1 MKTQTKNTAASLLAQ
16 GVSVLC
22 GLILPRQILLHYGSE
37 MNGLAHSVSQFLQ
50 FAVVMELGLGAVIPA
65 AFYKPLAE
73 RNYGQISAILTSAY
87 RTFRKM
93 AAILAAYIGVLVLL
107 FPRITNSALP
117 WEASAAMLI
126 CVGLGAVVGYL
137 AGKPENLLLISDQK
151 GYVSYTV
158 SIVTTVLSTAAS
170 LVLIRMGCQLATIK
184 LAASLIS
191 IGSIVVICQYVTHHY
206 PVTRRAQ
213 YAGEP
218 IPQKWNGIA
227 QHIAYIVLEY
237 TDIIVLTLF
246 MSFREVSVYSV
257 YLMVIT
263 GIKRFFTSAT
273 YSIQPKLGEL
283 WAKGERDALE
293 RFFSKFECGV
303 HLCAVLLFTCTGL
316 LIVPFVRVYT
326 DGVTDTQYIQ
336 PLFACL
342 LTLAYGVQCLR
353 DPYDKLILASG
364 HFRQTQH
371 NYIIAASLNIVLSV
385 LAVGRWGL
393 PGVAAGTL
401 VAMVYQTAYMAYYDS
416 RVLLKRPL
424 RKSALQLLIDAVT
437 AGAILLV
444 AGQIHLNVH
453 NMATWFL
460 QALSVF
466 AVAAAITG
474 VVALICFRWIQW
486 ND

>member
-1 MKTQTKNTAASLLAQ
+1 
-16 GVSVLC
+16 
-22 GLILPRQILLHYGSE
+22 
-37 MNGLAHSVSQFLQ
+37 MNGLAHSVLQFLQ
-50 FAVVMELGLGAVIPA
+50 FAVIMELGLGAVIPA

-73 RNYGQISAILTSAY
+73 RNYGQISAIMTSAY
-87 RTFRKM
+87 RTFRRM
-93 AAILAAYIGVLVLL
+93 AAILAAYIVVLVIV
-107 FPRITNSALP
+107 FPRITSSALS
-117 WEASAAMLI
+117 WETSTAMLL
-126 CVGLGAVVGYL
+126 CVGLGAVAGYL
-137 AGKPENLLLISDQK
+137 VGKPENLLLISDQR
-151 GYVSYTV
+151 GYVPYTV
-158 SIVTTVLSTAAS
+158 SIVMTLLSTVIS
-170 LVLIRMGCQLATIK
+170 LALIHMNCTLATVK
-184 LAASLIS
+184 LAVSLIS
-191 IGSIVVICQYVTHHY
+191 IGSIVVIFQYVTHHY

-213 YAGEP
+213 YTGEP
-218 IPQKWNGIA
+218 IPQKWNGVA

-257 YLMVIT
+257 YIMVIA

-273 YSIQPKLGEL
+273 YSIQPRLGEL
-283 WAKGERDALE
+283 WAKEENDALE

-316 LIVPFVRVYT
+316 LIVPFVKVYT
-326 DGVTDTQYIQ
+326 DRVTDTQYIQ
-336 PLFACL
+336 PLFAAL

-401 VAMVYQTAYMAYYDS
+401 AAMVYQTAYMAYYDS
-416 RVLLKRPL
+416 QVLLKRPL
-424 RKSALQLLIDAVT
+424 RKSALQLLIDAAT
-437 AGAILLV
+437 TGAILLV
-444 AGQIHLNVH
+444 AEQIHLDVH

-460 QALSVF
+460 QALAVF

-474 VVALICFRWIQW
+474 VVAFLQLRKRT
-486 ND
+486 